1 MSIVDKKFNINEQCN
16 KQRGVASGGS
26 LSLAPRKR
34 RMRVADVPAE
44 EPSCVR
50 QPRAP
55 PWNLPRTTSRTHARG
70 RRGQGVD
77 RADGQTPPNTPERK
91 GRPGA
96 AMVKWAVKAAAARP
110 RPGGPRGLLGR
121 IAVELRRRQAERFSD
136 GRDDDGHPAGKAAVS
151 GGFGSVAAAPIRAPA
166 RRRAVRA
173 RARHATPPRPPAR
186 RVRARGAAYKKRR
199 RRRARSRRRRGGRR
213 RRRWARG
220 PSTGRPRRA
229 PASP

>member
-1 MSIVDKKFNINEQCN
+1 MRPGGLS
-16 KQRGVASGGS
+16 RGPEA
-26 LSLAPRKR
+26 AHARA
-34 RMRVADVPAE
+34 RMRRRKSR
-44 EPSCVR
+44 SCVR
-50 QPRAP
+50 QPRAAAEA
-55 PWNLPRTTSRTHARG
+55 PRTTFRTHARG

-96 AMVKWAVKAAAARP
+96 AMVKWGVKAAAARL

-136 GRDDDGHPAGKAAVS
+136 GRDDDGHPAGKAAAS
-151 GGFGSVAAAPIRAPA
+151 RGSGSVAAAPIRAPA
-166 RRRAVRA
+166 AAGRSARA
-173 RARHATPPRPPAR
+173 RATRHPPRPPAR
-186 RVRARGAAYKKRR
+186 RVRARGAAYNKRR